1 MSVGKGS
8 LQRAAKANDVKVPA
22 AKTVE
27 VKEVKKEAEAKT
39 PEKAVEKKSVAKA
52 PAKKT
57 APKASAKKTAA
68 KAPAKKETT
77 VVAASVISSDSIHE
91 MKFQAVSKIHCDLP
105 TYLL

>member
-8 LQRAAKANDVKVPA
+8 LQRAAKANDVKTAEVPKEVTKA
-22 AKTVE
+22 PAKTSA
-27 VKEVKKEAEAKT
+27 KKPA
-39 PEKAVEKKSVAKA
+39 AKA

-57 APKASAKKTAA
+57 AEKKI
-68 KAPAKKETT
+68 P

-91 MKFQAVSKIHCDLP
+91 MKFQAASRIYCELP

>member
-8 LQRAAKANDVKVPA
+8 LQRAAKANDVKLDAPKTEEKAAVKKTATKPA
-22 AKTVE
+22 AKPAA
-27 VKEVKKEAEAKT
+27 KKAPVKK
-39 PEKAVEKKSVAKA
+39 P
-52 PAKKT
+52 
-57 APKASAKKTAA
+57 AA
-68 KAPAKKETT
+68 KAPAKKETP

>member
-8 LQRAAKANDVKVPA
+8 LQRAAKANDVKTAEVSKEVTKAP
-22 AKTVE
+22 AKTSA
-27 VKEVKKEAEAKT
+27 KKPA
-39 PEKAVEKKSVAKA
+39 AKA

-57 APKASAKKTAA
+57 AEKKT
-68 KAPAKKETT
+68 P

-91 MKFQAVSKIHCDLP
+91 MKFQAASRIYCELP